1 MENEGKLNNLQKENW
16 NWTHNITI
24 QCKTKIKLFRK
35 KEPTPIVRFDQ
46 PCTQTSSEPV
56 TYASC

>member
-24 QCKTKIKLFRK
+24 LCKTKIKLFWK
-35 KEPTPIVRFDQ
+35 KEPTPIVRLD
-46 PCTQTSSEPV
+46 
-56 TYASC
+56 YL